1 MYIRHVLIY
10 MTIAI
15 GAKYSF
21 GQNYQCMNEIRTGEF
36 YYEGLEDSA
45 RIVRTINQQIEV
57 FNNGKSKLI
66 LNIEWISASTY
77 ILIHQEAINAPGC
90 LKKGDTIKCTIL
102 NCKDDYY
109 IYTYSTAKCGSGRS
123 ILFR

>member
-1 MYIRHVLIY
+1 

-45 RIVRTINQQIEV
+45 SALSS
-57 FNNGKSKLI
+57 FN
-66 LNIEWISASTY
+66 
-77 ILIHQEAINAPGC
+77 
-90 LKKGDTIKCTIL
+90 
-102 NCKDDYY
+102 
-109 IYTYSTAKCGSGRS
+109 
-123 ILFR
+123 